1 MKSLLFLLMMATT
14 ISVFASCNRND
25 DSVTDNTVQTPDSTN
40 NNTNT
45 MTKMNLKIGNK
56 TFTATFASTVSAEA
70 FKKKLPLTLTMQD
83 YGGFEKVG
91 TLPERLPSDDQREN
105 NLDLGDI
112 MLYGGNALVIF
123 YAPHGGY
130 SYTRIGK
137 IDNTEGLREALGSG
151 SVTVEFSD

>member
-1 MKSLLFLLMMATT
+1 
-14 ISVFASCNRND
+14 
-25 DSVTDNTVQTPDSTN
+25 
-40 NNTNT
+40 

-91 TLPERLPSDDQREN
+91 TLPERLPSNDQREN
-105 NLDLGDI
+105 SLNLGDI

-151 SVTVEFSD
+151 SVTVEFSN

>member
-70 FKKKLPLTLTMQD
+70 FKKKLPLTLTM
-83 YGGFEKVG
+83 
-91 TLPERLPSDDQREN
+91 
-105 NLDLGDI
+105 
-112 MLYGGNALVIF
+112 
-123 YAPHGGY
+123 
-130 SYTRIGK
+130 
-137 IDNTEGLREALGSG
+137 
-151 SVTVEFSD
+151 